1 MKNRPPVK
9 KFAEEEP
16 EEEEPEEMEVDLEGE
31 DDEDEEDEDFM
42 DMEGVLSS
50 FFTTDD
56 GDNVATAL
64 VTIGNNM
71 EGLQKALETQNK
83 ILLKILSVM
92 NSKKVESA

>member
-9 KFAEEEP
+9 NFAEEEP
-16 EEEEPEEMEVDLEGE
+16 EEEELEEMGVDLE
-31 DDEDEEDEDFM
+31 EEDEDFM
-42 DMEGVLSS
+42 DMEGILSS
-50 FFTTDD
+50 LFTTDD

-71 EGLQKALETQNK
+71 ESLHKCMETQNK

-92 NSKKVESA
+92 NSKKVEQ